1 MYKKTPLESW
11 ILGKITGNPGDPAGL
26 TRSMIEEYQIRKL
39 KETLALATE
48 KSPFYQR
55 RLGRCGGKVRSF
67 KDFQQLPFTTTG
79 DLSRNPLQML
89 CVSQDSINRVV
100 TLNSSGTT
108 GQPKRVFFTAG
119 DQELTWDFFHHGM
132 STLVEPGDRV
142 LILLPGA
149 LPGSVGDLLADGLRR
164 MQVVPVPHGLVQ
176 NPETVLEIMA
186 KEG

>member
-1 MYKKTPLESW
+1 
-11 ILGKITGNPGDPAGL
+11 
-26 TRSMIEEYQIRKL
+26 MIEEYQIRKL

-55 RLGRCGGKVRSF
+55 RLGRGAVEKVRSF

-119 DQELTWDFFHHGM
+119 DQELTRDFF
-132 STLVEPGDRV
+132 TTAC
-142 LILLPGA
+142 LPWLG
-149 LPGSVGDLLADGLRR
+149 G
-164 MQVVPVPHGLVQ
+164 
-176 NPETVLEIMA
+176 
-186 KEG
+186 

>member
-55 RLGRCGGKVRSF
+55 RLGRGAKSPSF

-79 DLSRNPLQML
+79 IKPNPANAL
-89 CVSQDSINRVV
+89 CFP
-100 TLNSSGTT
+100 G
-108 GQPKRVFFTAG
+108 
-119 DQELTWDFFHHGM
+119 FH
-132 STLVEPGDRV
+132 
-142 LILLPGA
+142 
-149 LPGSVGDLLADGLRR
+149 
-164 MQVVPVPHGLVQ
+164 
-176 NPETVLEIMA
+176 
-186 KEG
+186 